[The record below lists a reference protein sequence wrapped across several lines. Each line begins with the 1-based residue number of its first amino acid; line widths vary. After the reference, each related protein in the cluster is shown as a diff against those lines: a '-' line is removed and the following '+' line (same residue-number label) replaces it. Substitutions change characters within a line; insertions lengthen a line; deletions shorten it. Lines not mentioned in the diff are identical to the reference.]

1 MLFLQYETTPMAIMT
16 TGEYVPNAAAKALLR
31 ADHKELYVTMNEP
44 RQPGA
49 DPKDFTRFINEHTN
63 KPKLQTQVYKR
74 KHPVLDAS
82 SPERSGPKWIP
93 ASGENSTS

>member
-1 MLFLQYETTPMAIMT
+1 MAIMS

-31 ADHKELYVTMNEP
+31 EEHKELFVTMNEP
-44 RQPGA
+44 RQPGS

-63 KPKLQTQVYKR
+63 KPKIQTQVYKR
-74 KHPVLDAS
+74 KHPTLDPS

-93 ASGENSTS
+93 ADTANS